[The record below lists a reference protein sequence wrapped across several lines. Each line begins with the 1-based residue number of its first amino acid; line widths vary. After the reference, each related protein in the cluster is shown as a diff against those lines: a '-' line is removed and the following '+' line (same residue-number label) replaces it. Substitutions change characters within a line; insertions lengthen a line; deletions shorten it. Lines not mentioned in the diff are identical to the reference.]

1 MFKITFLN
9 TVYQT
14 KDNETVCK
22 IQYCVHH
29 NKDTE
34 SQILEA
40 SGKSKCCP
48 KDTFNAEVGK
58 AIAKARAEIKARD
71 NVIKQMKGLAYVIRK
86 NADELDTAEYKAFER
101 AAGNLNKVM
110 VNRNM
115 NSIKAVITG
124 LPPADV
130 ATAANITARIN
141 ESIYSI
147 IKIVNLRVK
156 AAHSALRYIEAS
168 SK

>member
-14 KDNETVCK
+14 KGNETVCK
-22 IQYCVHH
+22 IQYRVHH

-71 NVIKQMKGLAYVIRK
+71 NVIKQFKGPAYVIRK
-86 NADELDTAEYKAFER
+86 KTDELDTAICAFTTHNEHDN
-101 AAGNLNKVM
+101 AYINFLDKSN
-110 VNRNM
+110 
-115 NSIKAVITG
+115 NS
-124 LPPADV
+124 
-130 ATAANITARIN
+130 
-141 ESIYSI
+141 E
-147 IKIVNLRVK
+147 
-156 AAHSALRYIEAS
+156 E
-168 SK
+168 

>member
-14 KDNETVCK
+14 KGNETVCK
-22 IQYCVHH
+22 IQYRVHH

-86 NADELDTAEYKAFER
+86 NADELDTAICAFTTHNEHDN
-101 AAGNLNKVM
+101 AYINFLDKSN
-110 VNRNM
+110 
-115 NSIKAVITG
+115 NS
-124 LPPADV
+124 
-130 ATAANITARIN
+130 
-141 ESIYSI
+141 E
-147 IKIVNLRVK
+147 
-156 AAHSALRYIEAS
+156 E
-168 SK
+168 